1 MYLLMTLFTAIL
13 FFFLTPGVLLSLP
26 PGGSKLVVAATHAIV
41 FAVVFGLTY
50 KCMMNALYME
60 GFAEYKKKEM
70 ETP

>member
-26 PGGSKLVVAATHAIV
+26 PGGSKLTVAATHAIV

-50 KCMMNALYME
+50 KFVMNALYME
-60 GFAEYKKKEM
+60 GFMDTKKKL
-70 ETP
+70 